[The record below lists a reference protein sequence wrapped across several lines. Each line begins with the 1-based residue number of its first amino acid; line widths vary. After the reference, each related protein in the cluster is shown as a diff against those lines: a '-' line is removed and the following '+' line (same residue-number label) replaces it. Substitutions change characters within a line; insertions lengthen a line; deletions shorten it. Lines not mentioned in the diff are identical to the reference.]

1 MIGRRRTTQSNDA
14 RFGLAHA
21 GASANGRR
29 VTTMEMT
36 MTRTEKQE
44 AREAANQQRSLEAF
58 MAAKAEF
65 DALVAELQAMS
76 ADHFGADPETAVWEH
91 AEMLKDW
98 NARLRDMTDAYH
110 RRGEYAQ

>member
-1 MIGRRRTTQSNDA
+1 
-14 RFGLAHA
+14 
-21 GASANGRR
+21 
-29 VTTMEMT
+29 

-44 AREAANQQRSLEAF
+44 ARATANQQRSLEAF

-76 ADHFGADPETAVWEH
+76 ADHFGADPEAVVWEH

-98 NARLRDMTDAYH
+98 NARLRDITDAYH
-110 RRGEYAQ
+110 RRGDYAE

>member
-1 MIGRRRTTQSNDA
+1 
-14 RFGLAHA
+14 
-21 GASANGRR
+21 
-29 VTTMEMT
+29 MEMT
-36 MTRTEKQE
+36 MTRTETQE

-76 ADHFGADPETAVWEH
+76 ADHFGADPEAVVWEH

-98 NARLRDMTDAYH
+98 NTRLRDMTDAYH

>member
-1 MIGRRRTTQSNDA
+1 MILRRRTTQSNDA
-14 RFGLAHA
+14 RFHLAHA

-29 VTTMEMT
+29 VTTMEIT
-36 MTRTEKQE
+36 MTRIETQE
-44 AREAANQQRSLEAF
+44 AREAANQQKSLEAF

-76 ADHFGADPETAVWEH
+76 ADHFGADPEEVVWEH

-98 NARLRDMTDAYH
+98 NTRLRDITDAYH

>member
-1 MIGRRRTTQSNDA
+1 
-14 RFGLAHA
+14 
-21 GASANGRR
+21 
-29 VTTMEMT
+29 

-44 AREAANQQRSLEAF
+44 ARAAANQQKSLEAF

-76 ADHFGADPETAVWEH
+76 ADHFGADPEAVLWEH

-98 NARLRDMTDAYH
+98 NARLRNITDAYH
-110 RRGEYAQ
+110 RRGEYAG

>member
-1 MIGRRRTTQSNDA
+1 
-14 RFGLAHA
+14 
-21 GASANGRR
+21 
-29 VTTMEMT
+29 

-58 MAAKAEF
+58 VAAKTEF

-76 ADHFGADPETAVWEH
+76 ADHFGADPEAVIWGH

-98 NARLRDMTDAYH
+98 NTRLRDITDAYH
-110 RRGEYAQ
+110 RRGEYAE

>member
-1 MIGRRRTTQSNDA
+1 MVRHAQGIGPRQTET
-14 RFGLAHA
+14 
-21 GASANGRR
+21 
-29 VTTMEMT
+29 T

-65 DALVAELQAMS
+65 DALVAELQQMG
-76 ADHFGADPETAVWEH
+76 ADHFGADPEAVLWGH

-98 NARLRDMTDAYH
+98 NTRLRDITDAYH
-110 RRGEYAQ
+110 RRGEYAE

>member
-1 MIGRRRTTQSNDA
+1 
-14 RFGLAHA
+14 
-21 GASANGRR
+21 
-29 VTTMEMT
+29 MT

-44 AREAANQQRSLEAF
+44 ARAAANQQNSLEAF

-76 ADHFGADPETAVWEH
+76 GDHFGADPEAVVWGH

-98 NARLRDMTDAYH
+98 NTRLRNITDAYH

>member
-1 MIGRRRTTQSNDA
+1 
-14 RFGLAHA
+14 
-21 GASANGRR
+21 
-29 VTTMEMT
+29 
-36 MTRTEKQE
+36 MTRTEKQQ

-65 DALVAELQAMS
+65 DALVAELQQMS
-76 ADHFGADPETAVWEH
+76 ADHFSADPEAVLWEH

-98 NARLRDMTDAYH
+98 NTRLRAATEAYH